1 MAKTAI
7 EYEIA
12 LKESI
17 GIKPIAEIID
27 SVRELTDLI
36 PDWNNYEKDAIVE
49 KILTQLV
56 ALLELKKAGC

>member
-1 MAKTAI
+1 MAKIAL
-7 EYEIA
+7 EYEIT
-12 LKESI
+12 LKEPS
-17 GIKPIAEIID
+17 GIEPLVEIMD